1 MPDNPDDAF
10 VPALGCLIEP
20 HLADLAAQLRG
31 IGALGRAERDALV
44 AALRT
49 QLHQSVHRRVARV
62 LVLELQAAR
71 VTGTLHAPDPAARWD
86 EFLARAAEPGW
97 WRQLGGHYPSLLPR
111 LRTLVGNQCAA
122 TRTLADRFAVD
133 RPALAALLGDA
144 PGDLTRVALGAG
156 DSHRGGH
163 TVAVLHCAGGPVVYK
178 PRSVAVDTVLADLL
192 AWLLP
197 DEPAATRIRVPAAL
211 PRDGYGWTAYASHR
225 YCADDTELAAF
236 YHGLGHWAAVS
247 RLLGGTDLHAE
258 NVIAVGPVPV
268 VVDCETLF
276 TPLPPPPPSGY
287 GQAVDRAT
295 ALVEETVLR
304 TGLLPGR
311 GVALGWRGVDMSAG
325 GALPGQQPMVE
336 QPVIVDAGTDRARL
350 GSARFEV
357 ARAANHPSPAPA
369 LAAHWRHVLA
379 GFDELTGRLIA
390 HDRAG
395 RLAPRLAAFADCP
408 VRVVPRATEV
418 YAELG
423 RMLWHPVSLHDEP
436 TAVTRATRVLTTMAR
451 YAPLAPADP
460 TVVAAEV
467 ADLLDGDVPFFDTL
481 PRDGR
486 LTGPRGTTGLPPE
499 DLVDGALRRWRQA
512 DLDRERQVIRATLV
526 SAYLNEGHLPDSTPM
541 PRARP
546 LPDDLDRRRRQLA
559 AATVR
564 RIAEAAIRAD
574 DGTVTWI
581 APVLNATGWAVQ
593 PLNPDVYNGAAGVAV
608 LLAGYQR
615 EVDAGRADPVD
626 EVADLRDAVLRT
638 LRLVPEQRAAQ
649 RRAGAPLRP
658 PPSGGYVGA
667 GSQVW
672 AWLLLDRWGVAG
684 PDGLDRAVAAADEI
698 DPAAGEHDLLTGA
711 AGAVVPLLCLAD
723 RTGDPRWTALATV
736 LGDRLASAA
745 TVTDGL
751 ARWPVPR
758 WPQGLGG
765 YAHGATGI
773 GWALHRLAV
782 ATGRPRFAAVAGAA
796 RAYEES
802 LFDPVEGSWRDLRNT
817 GVIAAAWCHG
827 AVGIGLAALD
837 TAAGPDRVDREL
849 LRRAADATWAYGL
862 GWGHSLCHGDL
873 GAWELLDAAVTHGVG
888 PAGLDRRTLAAG
900 IVGGLERHGPVTGLA
915 REAFSPGLISGEG
928 GIAYQ
933 LLRMHPDCDLPSVLL
948 PGTGTAERETHHD

>member
-1 MPDNPDDAF
+1 MPGNPDDAF
-10 VPALGCLIEP
+10 APALGCLVEP
-20 HLADLAAQLRG
+20 HLADLTAQLRTV
-31 IGALGRAERDALV
+31 GALGRAERVALV
-44 AALRT
+44 ASLRE
-49 QLHQSVHRRVARV
+49 QLYQSVHRRVARV
-62 LVLELQAAR
+62 LVLELHAAR
-71 VTGTLHAPDPAARWD
+71 VTGALHAPDPAGRWD
-86 EFLARAAEPGW
+86 EFLARAAGPDY
-97 WRQLGGHYPSLLPR
+97 WRQLGSHYPTLLPR
-111 LRTLVGNQCAA
+111 LRTLIGNRCAA
-122 TRTLADRFAVD
+122 ARALAGRFAVD
-133 RPALAALLGDA
+133 RPALAALVPDG
-144 PGDLTRVALGAG
+144 PGDLTRVDLGAG
-156 DSHRGGH
+156 DSHRNGQ
-163 TVAVLHCAGGPVVYK
+163 TVAILRCHGGPVVYK
-178 PRSVAVDTVLADLL
+178 PRSVVVDTALADLL
-192 AWLLP
+192 SWLLP
-197 DEPAATRIRVPAAL
+197 DEPATTRVRVPAAL
-211 PRDGYGWTAYASHR
+211 PRDGYGWTGYEVHR
-225 YCADDTELAAF
+225 YCADDAELAAF
-236 YHGLGHWAAVS
+236 YRGLGHWAALM

-276 TPLPPPPPSGY
+276 TPLPPQPPSGY
-287 GQAVDRAT
+287 GRAVDRAT
-295 ALVEETVLR
+295 ALIEGTALR

-325 GALPGQQPMVE
+325 GSLPGQQPMVE

-350 GSARFEV
+350 GTASFEV
-357 ARAANHPSPAPA
+357 TPAANHPSPAPA

-379 GFDELTGRLIA
+379 GFDELTERLA
-390 HDRAG
+390 AQDRAG

-408 VRVVPRATEV
+408 VRVVPRGTEV

-436 TAVTRATRVLTTMAR
+436 AAVARATRLLTAMAR

-460 TVVAAEV
+460 EVVGAEV
-467 ADLLDGDVPFFDTL
+467 AELLDGDVPFFDTV

-486 LTGPRGTTGLPPE
+486 LTGPRGTTWLPAE

-512 DLDRERQVIRATLV
+512 DLDREREVIRATLV
-526 SAYLNEGHLPDSTPM
+526 SAYLNEGYLPRSTPM

-546 LPDDLDRRRRQLA
+546 VLDDLDRRRRRLA

-564 RIAEAAIRAD
+564 RVAATAVHAD

-615 EVDAGRADPVD
+615 EVDRGRADPVD
-626 EVADLRDAVLRT
+626 GVDALRDAVLRT
-638 LRLVPEQRAAQ
+638 LRLAPEQRSAQ

-667 GSQVW
+667 GSQIW

-684 PDGLDRAVAAADEI
+684 PDGLGRAVAAAAEI
-698 DPAAGEHDLLTGA
+698 DPDDGDVDLLTGA
-711 AGAVVPLLCLAD
+711 AGAVVPLLCLAE
-723 RTGDPRWTALATV
+723 RTGDPRWRSLATTI
-736 LGDRLASAA
+736 GDRLVAAA

-751 ARWPVPR
+751 ARWPSAR
-758 WPQGLGG
+758 WPEGLGG
-765 YAHGATGI
+765 YAHGATGV
-773 GWALHRLAV
+773 GWALCRLAT
-782 ATGRPRFAAVAGAA
+782 ATGLPRFAAVADAA
-796 RAYEES
+796 RGYEES
-802 LFDPVEGSWRDLRNT
+802 LFDPVEGGWRDLRNT
-817 GVIAAAWCHG
+817 GITAAAWCHG

-837 TAAGPDRVDREL
+837 SAPAPDRIDRGL
-849 LRRAADATWAYGL
+849 LRRAADATWATGL

-873 GAWELLDAAVTHGVG
+873 GAWELLDAAVAHGVG
-888 PAGLDRRTLAAG
+888 PAGLDRRTLAACV
-900 IVGGLERHGPVTGLA
+900 IGGLEEHGPVTGLA

-948 PGTGTAERETHHD
+948 PGGGTR